1 MHFSICEG
9 LDILPCGF
17 DIRKKRDIEID
28 SHAANKVI
36 VLKLMLSIILGN
48 IDYKIEGS
56 AAHQSE
62 DIGFSIFKRPV
73 ERLYFDA
80 IFFQELCGTMRS
92 VEATTHADELLRA
105 LHKIELILKW
115 ASG

>member
-1 MHFSICEG
+1 MHLSVGKG
-9 LDILPCGF
+9 LDVLPRGF

-36 VLKLMLSIILGN
+36 VLKLMLSVILGN
-48 IDYKIEGS
+48 IDYEIEGS
-56 AAHQSE
+56 AAHQCE

-80 IFFQELCGTMRS
+80 KFFRNCA
-92 VEATTHADELLRA
+92 VPCEA
-105 LHKIELILKW
+105 
-115 ASG
+115 